1 MGRRESREAA
11 LQILFQLEFS
21 ESSEVPDLNQFW
33 KNKKN
38 QDSAYAQQLVH
49 GVMAHKEEIDGLIQS
64 HSQNWRVSR
73 MLLIDRNIMRLAVY
87 ELFFEQDMAV
97 AVVINE
103 AVELAKKFGSSE
115 SARFINGVLDAL
127 SKNPKARKKDRGNS
141 NG

>member
-11 LQILFQLEFS
+11 LQILFQLEFGN
-21 ESSEVPDLNQFW
+21 SSEVPDLNQFW
-33 KNKKN
+33 KNKRKQN
-38 QDSAYAQQLVH
+38 SEYAKKLVQ
-49 GVMAHKEEIDGLIQS
+49 GVMSHKEEIDSLIQN

-87 ELFFEQDMAV
+87 ELLFEKDMAV

-115 SARFINGVLDAL
+115 SAGFINGVLDAL
-127 SKNPKARKKDRGNS
+127 SKSPKAKEKIRGKS

>member
-64 HSQNWRVSR
+64 HSQNWRISR

-87 ELFFEQDMAV
+87 ELLFEKDMAV

>member
-21 ESSEVPDLNQFW
+21 ECSEVPDLNQFW

-49 GVMAHKEEIDGLIQS
+49 GVMAHKDEIDGLIQF

-87 ELFFEQDMAV
+87 ELLFEKDMAV

>member
-87 ELFFEQDMAV
+87 ELLFEKDMAV